1 MRQMDTLSFAYNL
14 GFLHSTFEGSGM
26 NRFTHTIKFRII
38 LAMGACVVL
47 MAAIGTFGVFGIA
60 KLNSSVKDSYFGN
73 TIPIIDLND
82 IRAAQLDIRLRL
94 RMIQVYQDP
103 ATTAK
108 SVAAVRA
115 DLEHIGKAWTHYYPD
130 SVTSDE
136 ERVIAEK
143 IKTTLPQFT
152 DEVNEIVN
160 SAGGANN
167 GSLGEQ
173 INKQTDLAEALT
185 ALLTQDIAVNRN
197 QAKQSTDDS
206 ESTFRTI
213 LGIAIALVSL
223 GVVLAAVVS
232 VYLLRSI
239 SRPLNKAI
247 GLANNIARGELENG
261 VVVDSGGEFG
271 QLLGALKEMDRQ
283 LTDTVREI
291 KVNAESVTVASRE
304 IASGNMDLSARTE
317 EQAAS
322 LEETAASM
330 TQLTETVKQN
340 ADNARQANGLA
351 TNATGLADSGNEAVQ
366 SMVGTI
372 EKISASSSKI
382 SEITG
387 VIEGIAFQTNI
398 LALNAAVEAARAGEQ
413 GRGFAVVASEVRSL
427 AQRSATAAKEIK
439 DLIGSS
445 VAVIADGSKQ
455 ASEVEATM
463 GQVKQA
469 IKQVSDI
476 VGEIAAAS
484 DEQSRGI
491 EQVNQAVGQMDEVT
505 QQNAALVEQAAAA
518 AQSLEEQ
525 AMNLKEAVS
534 VFKIA
539 DSGIPVQ
546 GHSIATSPSRA
557 LPTST
562 KTAKTLP
569 AKSKTVVS
577 TQPVI
582 SAVTD
587 TAGAEWKNF

>member
-1 MRQMDTLSFAYNL
+1 
-14 GFLHSTFEGSGM
+14 M
-26 NRFTHTIKFRII
+26 NSFTHTIKFRVI
-38 LAMGACVVL
+38 LAMGACVFL
-47 MAAIGTFGVFGIA
+47 MAAIGMFGAFGIS
-60 KLNSSVKDSYFGN
+60 KLNAAVKHSYFGN
-73 TIPIIDLND
+73 TLPIIDLND
-82 IRAAQLDIRLRL
+82 MRAAQLDIRLQL
-94 RMIQVYQDP
+94 RRVQVFRDP
-103 ATTAK
+103 GKTAA
-108 SVAAVRA
+108 SINAVRT
-115 DLEHIGKAWTHYYPD
+115 DLERMDRAWNHYYPD
-130 SVTSDE
+130 SVTSDQ

-143 IKTTLPQFT
+143 IKDALPQYRDMTNGISTTVGAGNT
-152 DEVNEIVN
+152 DA
-160 SAGGANN
+160 AG
-167 GSLGEQ
+167 EMIDRQ
-173 INKQTDLAEALT
+173 AEFSKALT
-185 ALLTQDIAVNRN
+185 GLIAEVIVVNQT

-206 ESTFRTI
+206 EATFRII
-213 LGIAIALVSL
+213 LGVALALVAL
-223 GVVLAAVVS
+223 GVLLAVGVS

-239 SRPLNKAI
+239 SRPLDKAI
-247 GLANNIARGELENG
+247 GIANDIAEGKLENR
-261 VVVDSGGEFG
+261 VVVDSKGEFG
-271 QLLGALKEMDRQ
+271 RLLESLEKMDRQ
-283 LTDTVREI
+283 LTDTVRGI
-291 KVNAESVTVASRE
+291 KTTAESVTVASRE

-351 TNATGLADSGNEAVQ
+351 TNATGLADSGNDAVL

-372 EKISASSSKI
+372 EKISNSSSKI

-439 DLIGSS
+439 ELIGSS
-445 VAVIADGSKQ
+445 VAMIEDGSKQ
-455 ASEVEATM
+455 AADVGATM

-484 DEQSRGI
+484 EEQSRGI

-525 AMNLKEAVS
+525 ASNLKDAVS
-534 VFKIA
+534 VFKLA
-539 DSGIPVQ
+539 DTGSPAPRPAASQRPVRM
-546 GHSIATSPSRA
+546 PV
-557 LPTST
+557 
-562 KTAKTLP
+562 
-569 AKSKTVVS
+569 SKTHAVRPALQKPRLFADAQSV
-577 TQPVI
+577 
-582 SAVTD
+582 SAVKTEAD
-587 TAGAEWKNF
+587 WQTF